1 MTKSNI
7 VEMIGTIFAVL
18 TGLGLAFAIL
28 LLGPLIVLASIN
40 TLAEQATVDLY
51 IPHNIWTY
59 LSVYGILIVMNA
71 KVRTD

>member
-1 MTKSNI
+1 MMDNKITEKAT
-7 VEMIGTIFAVL
+7 TILGVL
-18 TGLGLAFAIL
+18 TGMGLIVAIL
-28 LLGPLIVLASIN
+28 LLGPLILLASVN
-40 TLAEQATVDLY
+40 TLAEYSTADFY